1 MEIKMSEQQKERNK
15 QIRERHSLAVD
26 RLRSLVTEET
36 VPEWYR
42 AYFQDTG
49 IFLLELENVSRK
61 LQEGIWES
69 ISLEEMESLN
79 EILYSDILG
88 ENYKT
93 SFANPAYASEVF
105 GEQMG
110 RLLSCL
116 YAEMR
121 SGIPYAFEG
130 KMDYLTILFELFI
143 EVYNLPKC
151 SP

>member
-1 MEIKMSEQQKERNK
+1 MEIKMSEQQKERNE

-110 RLLSCL
+110 RLLS
-116 YAEMR
+116 
-121 SGIPYAFEG
+121 
-130 KMDYLTILFELFI
+130 
-143 EVYNLPKC
+143 
-151 SP
+151 